1 MTKYLYRYISFES
14 FVGMIQ
20 NKALTFVS
28 PELWDDPKESAPF
41 YQLVKGTE
49 EAYFKV
55 MLFTIYYKTYCQSWT
70 RAVESDAMWRIYSY
84 GNRAIQIKVSEDK
97 LHLLENV
104 DMIPVEYSDRIKIYP
119 SGVMDSFI
127 RSLAI
132 MRSAFRHEREVRLI
146 KHFKFANIDDLQNHI
161 KAFLSIHE
169 HPQMVELIE
178 SLYPGLS
185 TEEQVD
191 NIIHLLN
198 VGKDRQTTYDVSF
211 EDIDGFIKGVRVHP
225 MAPDWYVNIVGEY
238 CKRNSVPFLGKS
250 KLYSA
255 D

>member
-41 YQLVKGTE
+41 YQLVKDTE
-49 EAYFKV
+49 EAYIKV

-84 GNRAIQIKVSEDK
+84 GNRAIQIKVSEEK
-97 LHLLENV
+97 LYSLEDV
-104 DMIPVEYSDRIKIYP
+104 DMIPVEYTDKIKIDP

-132 MRSAFRHEREVRLI
+132 KRCAFRHEREVRLI
-146 KHFKFANIDDLQNHI
+146 KHYRFTDEDDIQNHV
-161 KAFLSIHE
+161 KAFLSIHD
-169 HPQMVELIE
+169 HPQALEIIE
-178 SLYPGLS
+178 NLYPGLS
-185 TEEQVD
+185 MEEQVK
-191 NIIHLLN
+191 NIVQLLN
-198 VGKDRQTTYDVSF
+198 VGKIRKATLDVPF
-211 EDIDGFIKGVRVHP
+211 EKIPDFIAGVRIHP
-225 MAPDWYVNIVGEY
+225 MAPEWYVNVVGEY
-238 CKRNSVPFLGKS
+238 CKRNDVPFIGKS
-250 KLYSA
+250 KLYSV

>member
-1 MTKYLYRYISFES
+1 MSKYLYRYISFET

-41 YQLVKGTE
+41 YQLVKETE

-84 GNRAIQIKVSEDK
+84 DNRAIQIKVAEDK
-97 LHLLENV
+97 LHLLKDV
-104 DMIPVEYSDRIKIYP
+104 DMIPVEYSDTIKINS
-119 SGVMDSFI
+119 SGGVDSFI

-132 MRSAFRHEREVRLI
+132 KRCAFRHEKEVRLI
-146 KHFKFANIDDLQNHI
+146 KHYRFADDNDLQNHV

-169 HPQMVELIE
+169 HPQSLEIIE
-178 SLYPGLS
+178 NLYPGLPM
-185 TEEQVD
+185 EEQVHS
-191 NIIHLLN
+191 IVQLLN
-198 VGKDRQTTYDVSF
+198 VGKDKKMTLDVSF
-211 EDIDGFIKGVRVHP
+211 ESIPEFIKGVRVHP
-225 MAPDWYVNIVGEY
+225 MAPEWYVEVVGEY
-238 CKRNSVPFLGKS
+238 CKRNSVPFIGKS
-250 KLYSA
+250 KLYSV